1 MNWAFW
7 LEIAALFLTVMVL
20 LYLLIGD
27 NALFRLVTYLF
38 VGAAAGYV
46 AVVVI
51 FQVLIPRF
59 FNLFNVGN
67 LTYLLLGLIPFV
79 FGALLLFKLIPRFSG
94 IASLSMAILVGVGA
108 AVAVGGAIFGTI
120 AGQISGTISLFRLN
134 QGGDVLARLAEGV
147 FVVFGTISTLAYFQF
162 STRSR
167 AVLPDQETHSRR
179 DVLPEVLAKI
189 GQVFIGV
196 TLGAM
201 FAGVY
206 AASLSAL
213 VERIGFI
220 IRIVT
225 KFL

>member
-46 AVVVI
+46 AVLVI

-79 FGALLLFKLIPRFSG
+79 LGILLVFKLIPRLSG
-94 IASLSMAILVGVGA
+94 VASLSMAILVGVGA

-120 AGQISGTISLFRLN
+120 GGQISGTISLFRIN

-162 STRSR
+162 TTRSR
-167 AVLPDQETHSRR
+167 AALPEQETPNRR
-179 DVLPEVLAKI
+179 EVVPEVLAKI

-220 IRIVT
+220 IRTIS